1 MKWADNKKKVIDLI
15 EKLGFA
21 RRGKTELWAH
31 TLENNPM
38 LCVIDLSKIPDPKNM
53 MDIFLLDEE
62 RPTEREYTDHD
73 NIVRDTQESIS
84 ALLDSMKKEAPKP
97 ETKNMIRQPPGD
109 NPNIKPIKRTQ
120 NVPAKV
126 EKPRPPARDAPRKV
140 DPEIERKME
149 DKKTREFLQQ
159 RGSSYSVSGKDRP
172 DAHAIQH
179 VANATDMDTEILIAE
194 QSDKQCKA
202 VVRAHLGDRYIDAV
216 VIHDFEVERQ
226 LKTMEMIK
234 NRPEI
239 LDHFEGL
246 VPVIREDATVKMKTD
261 KGWEE
266 VPASYFMIHAL
277 LHQRRFAIRDATTKA
292 SAIAQSKMLNRED
305 WRDPEEVEMEY
316 DEREMVQNSIETG
329 KAQRRS

>member
-1 MKWADNKKKVIDLI
+1 MKTWNDSKKDVIDLI
-15 EKLGFA
+15 EKLGFSQ
-21 RRGKTELWAH
+21 RGKSQLWTH

-38 LCVIDLSKIPDPKNM
+38 ICVIDLSKIPGPMHK
-53 MDIFLLDEE
+53 MDIFLLDQE

-73 NIVRDTQESIS
+73 NIVHDTQESIS
-84 ALLDSMKKEAPKP
+84 ALLNPLEKTPSKP
-97 ETKNMIRQPPGD
+97 ERPKNQ
-109 NPNIKPIKRTQ
+109 NVEPIKETP
-120 NVPAKV
+120 NVPAEVPKS
-126 EKPRPPARDAPRKV
+126 RTPAKDSPRKV
-140 DPEIERKME
+140 DPKIERKME
-149 DKKTREFLQQ
+149 DKKTKEFLQQ

-194 QSDKQCKA
+194 QNDKQCKA

-216 VIHDFEVERQ
+216 VIHDFGVERQ

-246 VPVIREDATVKMKTD
+246 IPVIREDATVKMKTD

-277 LHQRRFAIRDATTKA
+277 LHQRRFAIRDAITKA

-305 WRDPEEVEMEY
+305 WRDPEEVDMEY
-316 DEREMVQNSIETG
+316 EERNMVQNSIETR
-329 KAQRRS
+329 KAQRMA